1 MNARAVLVSPVVK
14 WMQQSIAGELWKR
27 VAVVIMF
34 VVGLGAAMMA
44 DAAPGNNGAPPSPSP
59 AASPSPIA
67 SPSPVSLAGHGSATV
82 SHDVTIELTDRG
94 FVPNYIQST
103 SGHDLN
109 VTLVNT
115 GTRRHGFTIERL
127 NVDVILDPGQTTTV
141 VIHPSAGEG
150 DFTYL
155 STAPGDDGMTGTLT
169 FYI

>member
-1 MNARAVLVSPVVK
+1 MIPRTHHQVIGDLARR
-14 WMQQSIAGELWKR
+14 I
-27 VAVVIMF
+27 AVVTAL
-34 VVGLGAAMMA
+34 VVTFGAALMA
-44 DAAPGNNGAPPSPSP
+44 TAAPGSDRATPGPSP
-59 AASPSPIA
+59 AASPSPFA

-82 SHDVTIELTDRG
+82 SHDVTIQLTDRG

-115 GTRRHGFTIERL
+115 GIRRHGFTIDQL
-127 NVDVILDPGQTTTV
+127 DIDITLDPGQTRTV
-141 VIHPSAGEG
+141 VVHPAGL
-150 DFTYL
+150 DDYTYL

>member
-1 MNARAVLVSPVVK
+1 MIPHMHRQAITDLVK
-14 WMQQSIAGELWKR
+14 RIALM
-27 VAVVIMF
+27 IMI
-34 VVGLGAAMMA
+34 GAALGAALRA
-44 DAAPGNNGAPPSPSP
+44 HAAPGSDQATPSPSP
-59 AASPSPIA
+59 VASPSPLA
-67 SPSPVSLAGHGSATV
+67 SPSPGSLVGHGSATV
-82 SHDVTIELTDRG
+82 SHDVTIELTDGG

-115 GTRRHGFTIERL
+115 GARRHGFTITQLE
-127 NVDVILDPGQTTTV
+127 VDVMLDPGQTKSV

-150 DFTYL
+150 DFTYV

>member
-1 MNARAVLVSPVVK
+1 
-14 WMQQSIAGELWKR
+14 MQHQATSDLAKR
-27 VAVVIMF
+27 FAVVI
-34 VVGLGAAMMA
+34 VISVALSAALMA
-44 DAAPGNNGAPPSPSP
+44 RAAPGSNQATPSPSP

-67 SPSPVSLAGHGSATV
+67 SPNPVSMAGHGSATV
-82 SHDVTIELTDRG
+82 SHDVTIELTDGG

-115 GTRRHGFTIERL
+115 GTRRHGFTIEQL
-127 NVDVILDPGQTTTV
+127 DIDVMLDPGQTKTV
-141 VIHPSAGEG
+141 VVHPSAGEG
-150 DFTYL
+150 DFTYV